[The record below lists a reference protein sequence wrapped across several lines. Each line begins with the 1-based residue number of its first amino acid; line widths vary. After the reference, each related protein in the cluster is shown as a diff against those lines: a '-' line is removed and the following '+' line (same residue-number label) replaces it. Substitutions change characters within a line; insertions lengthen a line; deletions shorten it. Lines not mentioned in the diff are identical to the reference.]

1 MIGGNGKLM
10 ARLPRKH
17 MPVSVKLDAALHA
30 LGLLGMVIE
39 FDHQPPLSFR
49 EPVKDSEGHI
59 IGYIPDENDPRYI
72 VPMIRDAHRAKTNG
86 KKHDVSNGDIHKAGK
101 IKRLSETEQE
111 FRRKLLEPE
120 EREKPKATKWA
131 KRKFSSRR
139 MRRKDQDHEQQTD

>member
-1 MIGGNGKLM
+1 MAHLFSDLRRGSRHERGYGSAWDKTRVRIMMRDGGICQPCLKLG
-10 ARLPRKH
+10 
-17 MPVSVKLDAALHA
+17 SVHP
-30 LGLLGMVIE
+30 GTEV
-39 FDHQPPLSFR
+39 DHRTPKAQGGTDDDDNLQTIC
-49 EPVKDSEGHI
+49 K
-59 IGYIPDENDPRYI
+59 
-72 VPMIRDAHRAKTNG
+72 DAHRAKTNG